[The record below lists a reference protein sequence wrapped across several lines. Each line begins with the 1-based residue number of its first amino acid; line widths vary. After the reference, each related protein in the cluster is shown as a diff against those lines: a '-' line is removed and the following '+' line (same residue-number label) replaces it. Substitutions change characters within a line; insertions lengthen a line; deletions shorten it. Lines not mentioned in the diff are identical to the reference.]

1 MRLIKFILLCLIMLY
16 TFNIGYQFALLHNEP
31 IENKLIT
38 LFIKHKCSANVNYGL
53 LGHLKLHKIDY
64 KPYIIEWSH
73 PLFGHLEID
82 KDYLFI
88 VEYLFDLT
96 DFCKSDR
103 EKFLYIDLMN
113 SLSSLFVFIAV
124 YIQMFCIK
132 QF

>member
-103 EKFLYIDLMN
+103 EKFLYIDL
-113 SLSSLFVFIAV
+113 VKV
-124 YIQMFCIK
+124 IQP
-132 QF
+132 